1 MPKQGRKRK
10 KTRTNKDGD
19 DAVGERQK
27 KLTPRCFVIKRG
39 DVGDRIK
46 DLVQDFRNVM
56 MPNSAKRLKES
67 KSNRVEDFVAVASHF
82 NVTHLFIFSATKAAT
97 YMKLARLPQ
106 GPTLTFRVDSFT
118 LAREV
123 KASQKRPQGSPNDFM
138 SSPLQVLNGFG
149 GPKDSPDGAG
159 GGKSL
164 KMPERQ
170 LLGEMLRGAFPAID
184 VTTFKQAEC
193 RRAALFHYDRE
204 NDAILFRHF
213 VVGRRQLGLER
224 GIKKLTRF
232 NRLPNLGGK
241 ADIADFVMGGGA
253 GGGVTSESEVDESAE
268 IPGQWKSGR
277 VAVRLSE
284 AGPRLKLLLI
294 KAEEGMCTGGVMYH
308 RFLTK
313 TPSQQQ
319 VLQERARQRQKLKD
333 RNAKLEAKAKAKS
346 KGQKRKKERSKDD
359 DDEDEKPVYN
369 MDDDDD

>member
-1 MPKQGRKRK
+1 MPRQGRKRK
-10 KTRTNKDGD
+10 KTRTEKEADP
-19 DAVGERQK
+19 GERQK

-56 MPNSAKRLKES
+56 MPNSAKALKES
-67 KSNRVEDFVAVASHF
+67 KQNRVEDFIAVASHF
-82 NVTHLFIFSATKAAT
+82 SVTHLIIFSATKAAT

-123 KASQKRPQGSPNDFM
+123 RVAQKRPQGTSRDFVTP
-138 SSPLQVLNGFG
+138 PLQVLNGLG
-149 GPKDSPDGAG
+149 GPKDSPEGAG

-164 KMPERQ
+164 KMSERQ
-170 LLGEMLRGAFPAID
+170 LVAEMLRGAFPAID
-184 VTTFKQAEC
+184 VPSFNQAEC
-193 RRAALFHYDRE
+193 RRAVLFHYDRE
-204 NDAILFRHF
+204 NDAVFFRHF
-213 VVGRRQLGLER
+213 VVGRRQLGVER

-232 NRLPNLGGK
+232 NRLPNLAGK
-241 ADIADFVMGGGA
+241 EDIADFVMG

-268 IPGQWKSGR
+268 IPGSLRSGR

-284 AGPRLKLLLI
+284 AGPRLRLLLI
-294 KAEEGMCTGGVMYH
+294 KAEEGVCTGGVMYH

-319 VLQERARQRQKLKD
+319 VLQERARQRQKLKE
-333 RNAKLEAKAKAKS
+333 RNARLEAKAKAKA
-346 KGQKRKKERSKDD
+346 KQGKRKREKAKDD
-359 DDEDEKPVYN
+359 DDDEEKPAMTN